1 MTEAN
6 TRAGKYTFIIKISNQ
21 VIFMWLNEGA
31 SLCER
36 IVYRERSQVKRWI
49 DG

>member
-6 TRAGKYTFIIKISNQ
+6 TRAGKYTFIIKLSNQ

-31 SLCER
+31 HCLQ
-36 IVYRERSQVKRWI
+36 REKPSEEVDRRMKT
-49 DG
+49 